1 MSVEGVEELSIMAI
15 GALVIDTE
23 AVRNNTGI
31 DVTRSSL

>member
-1 MSVEGVEELSIMAI
+1 MSIMAP

-23 AVRNNTGI
+23 AVRNNVGI